1 MERVRER
8 PEGVVVGSW
17 HCGVEAIPSWVST
30 SVRFSLNPVLTLA
43 VKPTTT
49 TTEKSKLI
57 CKIKMNRV
65 EDKIMTNF
73 PYDIQMT
80 AMFIFITLYLVMDII
95 F

>member
-1 MERVRER
+1 MERV
-8 PEGVVVGSW
+8 GDTSKGIVVGSW

-30 SVRFSLNPVLTLA
+30 LVRLSLSPVLTLA

-49 TTEKSKLI
+49 TTEEYKLI

>member
-1 MERVRER
+1 MRER

-30 SVRFSLNPVLTLA
+30 LVRFSLCPDLIIT

-49 TTEKSKLI
+49 TKI

-65 EDKIMTNF
+65 ETILMTNF

>member
-1 MERVRER
+1 MERVGEHS
-8 PEGVVVGSW
+8 EGMVVGSW
-17 HCGVEAIPSWVST
+17 QCGVEAIPSWVST
-30 SVRFSLNPVLTLA
+30 LVQLSPNPNLIIT

-49 TTEKSKLI
+49 TTEKYKLI

-80 AMFIFITLYLVMDII
+80 AMFIFITLYLVMEII

>member
-30 SVRFSLNPVLTLA
+30 LVQLSPNPNLIIT

-49 TTEKSKLI
+49 TTEKYKII

>member
-49 TTEKSKLI
+49 TTEKYKLI

-65 EDKIMTNF
+65 EDCIMTNF

-80 AMFIFITLYLVMDII
+80 AMFIFITLYLLVEIV

>member
-1 MERVRER
+1 MERVVEHS
-8 PEGVVVGSW
+8 EGMVVGSW

-30 SVRFSLNPVLTLA
+30 LVQLSPNPNLIIT

-49 TTEKSKLI
+49 TTEKYKLI

-80 AMFIFITLYLVMDII
+80 AMFIFITLYLVMEII

>member
-1 MERVRER
+1 MERVGEHSK
-8 PEGVVVGSW
+8 GIVVGSW
-17 HCGVEAIPSWVST
+17 HCEVGAIPLWVST

-49 TTEKSKLI
+49 TTEKYKLI

>member
-1 MERVRER
+1 MDKRSRSF
-8 PEGVVVGSW
+8 GAVVGSR

-49 TTEKSKLI
+49 TKV

>member
-1 MERVRER
+1 M
-8 PEGVVVGSW
+8 VGSW

-30 SVRFSLNPVLTLA
+30 LVQLSPNPNLIIT

-49 TTEKSKLI
+49 TQNLLLLKTHATREF
-57 CKIKMNRV
+57 
-65 EDKIMTNF
+65 MTNF

>member
-1 MERVRER
+1 MERVGDTSK
-8 PEGVVVGSW
+8 GVVVGSR

-49 TTEKSKLI
+49 TKI

-65 EDKIMTNF
+65 ENIIMHNF
-73 PYDIQMT
+73 QYDIQMM
-80 AMFIFITLYLVMDII
+80 AMFVFITLYLVMDII

>member
-1 MERVRER
+1 MERVGEHSK
-8 PEGVVVGSW
+8 GVVVDSW
-17 HCGVEAIPSWVST
+17 HFGVGVIPSLVST
-30 SVRFSLNPVLTLA
+30 LVQFSLIPNLIMT

-49 TTEKSKLI
+49 TKI

>member
-8 PEGVVVGSW
+8 SEGVVVGSW

-30 SVRFSLNPVLTLA
+30 LVQFSLRPYLIIA

-49 TTEKSKLI
+49 TKI

-65 EDKIMTNF
+65 ENIIMHNF
-73 PYDIQMT
+73 QYDIQMM
-80 AMFIFITLYLVMDII
+80 AMFVFITLYLVMDVI

>member
-1 MERVRER
+1 MERVGEHSK
-8 PEGVVVGSW
+8 GVVVGSR

-30 SVRFSLNPVLTLA
+30 LVRLSLSPVLTLA

-49 TTEKSKLI
+49 TTEKYKLI

>member
-1 MERVRER
+1 MEWVRDDSK
-8 PEGVVVGSW
+8 GAVVGSW

-49 TTEKSKLI
+49 TKV

>member
-17 HCGVEAIPSWVST
+17 HCGVEAITSWVST

-49 TTEKSKLI
+49 TKV

>member
-1 MERVRER
+1 MRER

-49 TTEKSKLI
+49 TTEKYKLI

-65 EDKIMTNF
+65 EDHIMTNF

>member
-1 MERVRER
+1 MERVGEHS
-8 PEGVVVGSW
+8 EGMVVGSW

-30 SVRFSLNPVLTLA
+30 LVQLSPNPNLIIT

-49 TTEKSKLI
+49 TTEKYKLI

-73 PYDIQMT
+73 PYDIQLT
-80 AMFIFITLYLVMDII
+80 AMFIFITLYLVMEII

>member
-1 MERVRER
+1 MSIRWGGGRLLALWS
-8 PEGVVVGSW
+8 GSNSLMGGDVGS
-17 HCGVEAIPSWVST
+17 VFSMSYFSST
-30 SVRFSLNPVLTLA
+30 

-49 TTEKSKLI
+49 TQNLLLLKTRATRES
-57 CKIKMNRV
+57 
-65 EDKIMTNF
+65 MTNF

>member
-1 MERVRER
+1 MERVGEHS
-8 PEGVVVGSW
+8 EGMVVGSW

-30 SVRFSLNPVLTLA
+30 LVQLSPNPNLIIT

-49 TTEKSKLI
+49 TTEKYKLI

-65 EDKIMTNF
+65 EDCIMTNF

>member
-1 MERVRER
+1 MERVGDTSK
-8 PEGVVVGSW
+8 GVVVGSR

-30 SVRFSLNPVLTLA
+30 LVRLSLIPVLTLA
-43 VKPTTT
+43 VKPITTT
-49 TTEKSKLI
+49 KI

>member
-17 HCGVEAIPSWVST
+17 HCGGEAIPSWVAT

-43 VKPTTT
+43 VKSITTT
-49 TTEKSKLI
+49 KI

>member
-1 MERVRER
+1 MERVGEHS
-8 PEGVVVGSW
+8 EGMVVGSW

-30 SVRFSLNPVLTLA
+30 LVQLSPNPNLIIT

-49 TTEKSKLI
+49 TKI

-65 EDKIMTNF
+65 ETILMTNF

>member
-1 MERVRER
+1 MRER

-17 HCGVEAIPSWVST
+17 HCGVGAIPSWVST
-30 SVRFSLNPVLTLA
+30 SVRFSLCPDLIIT

-49 TTEKSKLI
+49 TKI

-65 EDKIMTNF
+65 ETILMTNF
-73 PYDIQMT
+73 PYDIQVT
-80 AMFIFITLYLVMDII
+80 AMFIFITLYLVMDIL

>member
-1 MERVRER
+1 MRER

-49 TTEKSKLI
+49 TTEKYKLI

>member
-49 TTEKSKLI
+49 TTEKYKLI

-65 EDKIMTNF
+65 EDHIMTNF

>member
-1 MERVRER
+1 MERVGEHSK
-8 PEGVVVGSW
+8 GVVVGAR

-30 SVRFSLNPVLTLA
+30 LVRLSLIPVLTLA
-43 VKPTTT
+43 VKPFTTT
-49 TTEKSKLI
+49 KI

-65 EDKIMTNF
+65 EDNIMTNF
-73 PYDIQMT
+73 PYDIQVT

>member
-1 MERVRER
+1 MERVGEHS
-8 PEGVVVGSW
+8 EGMVVGSW
-17 HCGVEAIPSWVST
+17 HCGVGAIPSWVST

-49 TTEKSKLI
+49 TTEKYKLI

>member
-49 TTEKSKLI
+49 TKI
-57 CKIKMNRV
+57 CKIKMNHI

-73 PYDIQMT
+73 PYDIQVT

>member
-1 MERVRER
+1 MERVGGCS
-8 PEGVVVGSW
+8 EGVVVGSW

-30 SVRFSLNPVLTLA
+30 LVQFSLRPYLIIA

-49 TTEKSKLI
+49 TTEKYKLI

-65 EDKIMTNF
+65 ENIIMHNF
-73 PYDIQMT
+73 QYDIQMM
-80 AMFIFITLYLVMDII
+80 AMFVFITLYLVMDII